1 MNLKAARAQCARLPV
16 ATFDY
21 PFGDE
26 VRVYRVG
33 GKIFAL
39 LTEDGASISLKC
51 DPVLAEMLRRT
62 YHGVRPGY
70 HLNKQHWNTVE
81 LRSDV
86 PDAEI
91 REMIRQSH
99 AIVAASLT
107 KAARAKLGL

>member
-1 MNLKAARAQCARLPV
+1 MNLKSARAHCAKLPA

-26 VRVYRVG
+26 VRIYRIG

-39 LTEDGASISLKC
+39 LPENGESISLKC

-62 YHGVRPGY
+62 YEGVRPGY
-70 HLNKQHWNTVE
+70 HLNKQHWNTVD
-81 LRSDV
+81 LSGDV
-86 PDAEI
+86 PDVEVH
-91 REMIRQSH
+91 EMIRQSH